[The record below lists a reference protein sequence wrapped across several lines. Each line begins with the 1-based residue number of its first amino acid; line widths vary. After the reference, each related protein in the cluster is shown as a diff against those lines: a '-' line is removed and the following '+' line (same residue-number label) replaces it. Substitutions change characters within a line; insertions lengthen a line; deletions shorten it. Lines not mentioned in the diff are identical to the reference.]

1 MTCKSAYAYNCM
13 LSKIKLA
20 CLNLNYNFC
29 PKFVM
34 IDFKRGVMTM
44 TTYKS
49 IWKDIIMLVC
59 NFHFGQCQW
68 IAFCDYGLK
77 IDYKTNENL
86 QFCFRKNLAFAFL
99 PLDKIDVYL
108 SIIDEAYEIF
118 DKKLDDSYID
128 YF

>member
-1 MTCKSAYAYNCM
+1 
-13 LSKIKLA
+13 
-20 CLNLNYNFC
+20 
-29 PKFVM
+29 M

-77 IDYKTNENL
+77 NDYKTNENL
-86 QFCFRKNLAFAFL
+86 QFCFRKILAFAFV